1 LKAARIFALTTTAA
15 IIVRPRAEPIDTS
28 QAISVSGAYQEED
41 HVMPNDKIP
50 EQSEIGIEPTSA
62 GLKRRD
68 LLLSGSSLVAASAL
82 SAVGLTSSA
91 QAQQPATA
99 PATGQKPNI
108 VVVMGDDI
116 GWFNIGAYHQ
126 GIMAGKTPNLDKL
139 AAEGMRFTDY
149 YAEASCTAGR
159 ANFIT
164 GELPIRTGL
173 TTVGQAGSPIGMPAE
188 APTIATA
195 LKSMG
200 YATGQFGKNHL
211 GDLNQFLPTVHG
223 FDEFFGY
230 LYHLDA
236 MEDPAHRNYPQDLV
250 ATVGPRN
257 MVHSYATDTDDTTEM
272 PRWGKIGKQRIEDA
286 GPLYPKRMETVDD
299 EIRDNAFK
307 FLDKAKAAN
316 KPFFLWLNPTRMHVV
331 THLSEKYESMRN
343 SENGWSIQEAGMAQ
357 LDDDVGLLMK
367 KLKDMG
373 VDDNTIV
380 VFTTD
385 NGAENFTWPDGGN
398 TPFAG
403 GKGTAM
409 EGGFR
414 VPALL
419 RWPGKV
425 PAGKVENG
433 IFSGMDWFPTFVA
446 VAGNPNI
453 TAELLKGKEMGGQT
467 YKVHLDGYDQTALIT
482 GKGPSTRHEVLYF
495 TEGTLSAVRIDDY
508 KYRFTDQPGGWLGG
522 TVKVDW
528 PILTN
533 IRLDPFERMNL
544 PNGANGSLAFYN
556 WFAYE
561 FWRFQFVQKEIGKLA
576 QTAIE
581 YPPMQKGASFN
592 LEAVKAQIEKAI
604 AAHAK

>member
-1 LKAARIFALTTTAA
+1 MPVDTREQGPSISTATPPGNGTLSRRNILLAGTAMAAT
-15 IIVRPRAEPIDTS
+15 
-28 QAISVSGAYQEED
+28 
-41 HVMPNDKIP
+41 
-50 EQSEIGIEPTSA
+50 
-62 GLKRRD
+62 
-68 LLLSGSSLVAASAL
+68 AL
-82 SAVGLTSSA
+82 SAPSVVEQA
-91 QAQQPATA
+91 QAQQPAPA
-99 PATGQKPNI
+99 PAAGSKPNI
-108 VVVMGDDI
+108 VVIMGDDI

-173 TTVGQAGSPIGMPAE
+173 TTVGQAGSPIGMPDE
-188 APTIATA
+188 APTIATV

-236 MEDPAHRNYPQDLV
+236 MEDPSHRNYPKDLI
-250 ATVGPRN
+250 ASVGPRN
-257 MVHSYATDTDDTTEM
+257 MVHSWATDTDDPTVM
-272 PRWGKIGKQRIEDA
+272 PRWGKVGKQKIEDA
-286 GPLYPKRMETVDD
+286 GTLYPKRMETVDD

-307 FLDKAKAAN
+307 FIDKAKAEN

-331 THLSEKYESMRN
+331 THLSEKYEAMRN
-343 SENGWSIQEAGMAQ
+343 SENGWSVQEAGMAQ

-367 KLKDMG
+367 KLKDIG

-380 VFTTD
+380 VFTTE

-433 IFSGMDWFPTFVA
+433 IFSGMDWFPTFVTA
-446 VAGNPNI
+446 AGNPNI
-453 TAELLKGKEMGGQT
+453 TNELLNGKEMGGRT

-482 GKGPSTRHEVLYF
+482 GKGPSARHEVLYF
-495 TEGTLSAVRIDDY
+495 TEGTLSAMRIDDY

-522 TVKVDW
+522 TIKVDW

-561 FWRFQFVQKEIGKLA
+561 FWRFQFVQKEVGKVA
-576 QTAIE
+576 QSAIE

>member
-1 LKAARIFALTTTAA
+1 MPVDTREQGPSISTATPPGNGTLSRRNILLAGTAMAAT
-15 IIVRPRAEPIDTS
+15 
-28 QAISVSGAYQEED
+28 
-41 HVMPNDKIP
+41 
-50 EQSEIGIEPTSA
+50 
-62 GLKRRD
+62 
-68 LLLSGSSLVAASAL
+68 AL
-82 SAVGLTSSA
+82 SAPSVVEQA
-91 QAQQPATA
+91 QAQQPAPAPTA
-99 PATGQKPNI
+99 GSKPNI
-108 VVVMGDDI
+108 VVIMGDDI

-173 TTVGQAGSPIGMPAE
+173 TTVGQAGSPIGMPDE
-188 APTIATA
+188 APTIATV

-236 MEDPAHRNYPQDLV
+236 MEDPSHRNYPKDLI
-250 ATVGPRN
+250 ASVGPRN
-257 MVHSYATDTDDTTEM
+257 MVHSWATDTDDPTVM
-272 PRWGKIGKQRIEDA
+272 PRWGKVGKQKIEDA
-286 GPLYPKRMETVDD
+286 GTLYPKRMETVDD

-307 FLDKAKAAN
+307 FIDKAKAEN

-331 THLSEKYESMRN
+331 THLSEKYEAMRN
-343 SENGWSIQEAGMAQ
+343 SENGWSVQEAGMAQ
-357 LDDDVGLLMK
+357 LDEDVGLLMK
-367 KLKDMG
+367 KLKDIG

-433 IFSGMDWFPTFVA
+433 IFSGMDWFPTFVTA
-446 VAGNPNI
+446 AGNPNI
-453 TAELLKGKEMGGQT
+453 TNELLNGKEMGGRT

-482 GKGPSTRHEVLYF
+482 GKGPSARHEVLYF
-495 TEGTLSAVRIDDY
+495 TEGTLSAMRIDDY

-522 TVKVDW
+522 TIKVDW

-561 FWRFQFVQKEIGKLA
+561 FWRFQFVQKEVGKVA
-576 QTAIE
+576 QSAIE